1 MATNDAILK
10 LNINALRSN
19 KHQLEPW
26 RREEKANQELITYTS
41 KAMRLRLNQASLK
54 GRAGWWQESE
64 CSIEHLKNLFI
75 KAYGDNDM
83 VSVINYAAMIHARRI
98 CDTE

>member
-10 LNINALRSN
+10 LNFDALRSN

-26 RREEKANQELITYTS
+26 RREEKANQELISYTS

-54 GRAGWWQESE
+54 GRAGWWQEAE
-64 CSIEHLKNLFI
+64 CTIEHLENLLD
-75 KAYGDNDM
+75 KAATDKDM
-83 VSVINYAAMIHARRI
+83 ISVINYAAMIHARRI
-98 CDTE
+98 CDSD

>member
-10 LNINALRSN
+10 LNIDALRSK
-19 KHQLEPW
+19 KHKMEPW
-26 RREEKANQELITYTS
+26 QREEKANQELISYTA

-54 GRAGWWQESE
+54 GRAGWWQQSE
-64 CSIEHLKNLFI
+64 CSIEHLENLL
-75 KAYGDNDM
+75 DNAVSDKDM

-98 CDTE
+98 CDQE

>member
-10 LNINALRSN
+10 LNIDALRSK
-19 KHQLEPW
+19 KHKMEPW
-26 RREEKANQELITYTS
+26 QREEKANQELISYTS
-41 KAMRLRLNQASLK
+41 KAMRLRLKQAALK

-64 CSIEHLKNLFI
+64 CSIEHLNDLLI
-75 KAYGDNDM
+75 EAHDENDM
-83 VSVINYAAMIHARRI
+83 ISVVNYAAMIHARRI